1 MTEVQ
6 ILDIMYEAFQLA
18 MKLSLPFLLISMIVG
33 VVIAVFQ
40 AATQINEQT
49 MTFVPKLLAIM
60 VLLGF
65 LGSSMLVMPV
75 SYTHLRAHE
84 TPQQR
89 QICIRDRFY
98 AGHASGI
105 FSIHS
110 GIDRKGVK
118 KIYVYHIFNGSDA
131 YERSHRIQSPFWKK

>member
-65 LGSSMLVMPV
+65 LGSSMLVMLQV
-75 SYTHLRAHE
+75 FFQYIVELIA
-84 TPQQR
+84 
-89 QICIRDRFY
+89 
-98 AGHASGI
+98 
-105 FSIHS
+105 
-110 GIDRKGVK
+110 KG
-118 KIYVYHIFNGSDA
+118 
-131 YERSHRIQSPFWKK
+131 